1 MNLEKDIEQFSSDFK
16 ISMNFN
22 YSLKNHNWFNIGGKT
37 KVFFKAETLN
47 DLCKFMKLFG
57 KKINFFSLGAGSNI
71 LVKDTGFDGVIIKLG
86 KSFSNISLL
95 NDETIVAG
103 SAALDHQVSNFAKEN
118 GIGGLEFLSCIPGSV
133 GGGIRMNSGCYGTEF
148 KDILLSVQAI
158 NKNGNILTI
167 PSSKIKFEYRKNNL
181 PKELIFLSASLKGRK
196 KNQKDIESKINVL
209 KVKKS
214 ETQPSQ
220 IKTGGSTFKNP
231 KNQTQKK
238 VWELINEIIPK
249 NKMFGDAAISDKHS
263 NFFVNKKNASYDQM
277 KQLIDFVRLEIEKQ
291 TGIKLELEIEIV
303 G

>member
-1 MNLEKDIEQFSSDFK
+1 MNLEKDIEQFSNDFK

-22 YSLKNHNWFNIGGKT
+22 YSLKNYNWFNIGGKT
-37 KVFFKAETLN
+37 KVFFKAESLN

-57 KKINFFSLGAGSNI
+57 DKIKFFSLGAGSNI

-95 NDETIVAG
+95 NDETIIAG
-103 SAALDHQVSNFAKEN
+103 SAALDHQVSNFAKDN

-158 NKNGNILTI
+158 DKNGNILTI
-167 PSSKIKFEYRKNNL
+167 PSSKIKFDYRKNSL

-196 KNQKDIESKINVL
+196 KNQKDIESKINFL
-209 KVKKS
+209 KEKKS

-249 NKMFGDAAISDKHS
+249 NKMFGDAAISEKHS
-263 NFFVNKKNASYDQM
+263 NFFVNKKNASYDEM
-277 KQLIDFVRLEIEKQ
+277 KQLIDHVGFEIEKQ

>member
-1 MNLEKDIEQFSSDFK
+1 MNLEKDIEQFSNDFK

-57 KKINFFSLGAGSNI
+57 EKINFFLLGAGSNI

-95 NDETIVAG
+95 NDETIIAG
-103 SAALDHQVSNFAKEN
+103 SAALDHQVSNFAKDN

-158 NKNGNILTI
+158 DKNGNILTI
-167 PSSKIKFEYRKNNL
+167 PSSKIKFDYRKNSL
-181 PKELIFLSASLKGRK
+181 PKELIFLSASLKGQK
-196 KNQKDIESKINVL
+196 KNQKDIESKINFL
-209 KVKKS
+209 KEKKS

-277 KQLIDFVRLEIEKQ
+277 KQLIDYVRLEIEKQ